1 MASVPLSRGPG
12 TYGDVSVRY
21 TATSGTA
28 SIGSDFLLPA
38 SRVVIADGVAM
49 ATINVTI
56 MDDEDREFA
65 EMFQLTLL
73 SVTGECSSSIRKLQ
87 ELKFYYKL
95 VHKQLPSYFNCISVT
110 TINTVHQHNT
120 RQSENLYSD
129 RVKHDFA
136 KRCIRF
142 SVIDTV
148 NKTDTSIISKIFTHS
163 IYGFTHYTKDRILQ
177 NYVYTRNINNCYVCD
192 GI

>member
-1 MASVPLSRGPG
+1 MVLLIPKPFTFKLQKRVMRIITCSKYNAHSEPL
-12 TYGDVSVRY
+12 
-21 TATSGTA
+21 
-28 SIGSDFLLPA
+28 FKELKLLKL
-38 SRVVIADGVAM
+38 
-49 ATINVTI
+49 
-56 MDDEDREFA
+56 ED
-65 EMFQLTLL
+65 
-73 SVTGECSSSIRKLQ
+73 IRKLQ

-120 RQSENLYSD
+120 RQSGNLYSD

-148 NKTDTSIISKIFTHS
+148 NKTDT
-163 IYGFTHYTKDRILQ
+163 
-177 NYVYTRNINNCYVCD
+177 VYIHNK
-192 GI
+192 